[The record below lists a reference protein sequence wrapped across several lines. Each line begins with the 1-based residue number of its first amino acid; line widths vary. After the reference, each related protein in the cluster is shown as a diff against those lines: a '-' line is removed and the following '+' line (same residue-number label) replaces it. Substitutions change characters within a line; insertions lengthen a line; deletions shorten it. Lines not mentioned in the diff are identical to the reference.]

1 MTEKHDLVFRSALLT
16 LAVLLPS
23 MAEAQG
29 YTLSQTT
36 RSFQSIAGS
45 GTMVT
50 VSDSDD
56 GTGTVSLPFSL
67 SFFGASVSTVYP
79 STNGLL
85 ATAGATT
92 DYRPTTIPTSA
103 TPNGFIAGFWRDMQL
118 TGVSGGIYTKTDT
131 DLSGNAIVTIEW
143 NSLQIYNST
152 GNTITYQIKLY
163 ETGDLIEIA
172 YGARSGTGASAGI
185 GVEDS
190 TGTRGTAQSCSPA
203 CSFTDLPEGTVLTF
217 TPVAGG
223 SGADLSIDFVSG
235 FPSSGRAGDPV
246 SGSLDVLNN
255 GDLMS
260 SATTVIFYMDTVNP
274 PSPST
279 GVSLGSAN
287 VTSIPAFGSVSPS
300 FNLSLP
306 SVSSGLYYI
315 GAAVNVS
322 ASALESNYANNTY
335 TVGSISISGGGGT
348 TITVTTNSLPAARSG
363 TAYSAQLQQSGA
375 SSPSWALSSGS
386 LPSGMFLSSSGLIS
400 GTPNV
405 TGSYPFQVECA
416 QPGYTSG
423 FASLTLTVNNGGG
436 GSLSIVTTSLPQAT
450 VGGAL
455 SGQRIEA
462 SGGTPPYAFQTVSGA
477 PSWFRMDSDG
487 NVTGTPDAPGNHQIH
502 ISVFDSALGNTEG
515 VVSLEVVQGGPL
527 TITTE
532 SLVGGVVGVAYSG
545 AVAAQGGFSPYQFS
559 VASGSLPAGLSLSS
573 EGLISGTPTAMGSS
587 TFEVEVRD
595 AMSTTQRKSYSIAVI
610 ERTALSISVPATIS
624 LRYNQAAEVKL
635 VAAGGVPPYQ
645 WTMAGLLPAGVTLI
659 GDTLSGTPTST
670 KATAMVTFQV
680 RDSEGATAEKLV
692 TVEVTKGGNQTP
704 ARPGGGTRR
713 DGGCSCVLPERSG
726 SGLSLSLLGISFL
739 VLRSMASRSRRN
751 DRWLVTTTK
760 NRTDEPRS
768 SRP

>member
-1 MTEKHDLVFRSALLT
+1 MTEKHDLVFRAALLT
-16 LAVLLPS
+16 LAALLPS
-23 MAEAQG
+23 VAEAQS
-29 YTLSQTT
+29 YALSQST
-36 RSFQSIAGS
+36 RTFQSIATS

-56 GTGTVSLPFSL
+56 GTGTVTLPFSL
-67 SFFGASVSTVYP
+67 SFFGTSVTTVYP

-85 ATAGATT
+85 SMNGATT

-118 TGVSGGIYTKTDT
+118 TGVGGGIYTKTDT
-131 DLSGNAIVTIEW
+131 DFSGNSIVTIEW
-143 NSLQIYNST
+143 NTLQIYNST

-163 ETGDLIEIA
+163 QDGNQIEIA
-172 YGARSGTGASAGI
+172 YGPRVGSGSSAGV
-185 GVEDS
+185 GVEDTS
-190 TGTRGTAQSCSPA
+190 GARGTAQSCSPA
-203 CSFTDLPEGTVLTF
+203 CGFSDLPEGTVLTF

-223 SGADLSIDFVSG
+223 NGADLSIDFVSG
-235 FPSSGRAGDPV
+235 FPSSGRGGDPV
-246 SGSLDVLNN
+246 SGSLDVINN

-260 SATTVIFYMDTVNP
+260 SPTTVIFYLDTVNP

-279 GVSLGSAN
+279 GVSMGSVN
-287 VTSIPAFGSVSPS
+287 VTSIPAFSSVSPS

-335 TVGSISISGGGGT
+335 TVGSISLSGGGGSSI
-348 TITVTTNSLPAARSG
+348 TITTTSLPTARSG

-375 SSPSWALSSGS
+375 TSPSWALSSGS

-400 GTPNV
+400 GTPNA
-405 TGSYPFQVECA
+405 TGSYPIQVECA

-423 FASLTLTVNNGGG
+423 FASLTLVVTTGGG

-455 SGQRIEA
+455 TGQRIEA
-462 SGGTPPYAFQTVSGA
+462 SGGTPPYAFQIVSGA
-477 PSWFRMDSDG
+477 PSWFRMDSEG
-487 NVTGTPDAPGNHQIH
+487 IVSGTPDAPGNHQIH
-502 ISVFDSALGNTEG
+502 ISLFDSATNNTEG

-532 SLVGGVVGVAYSG
+532 SLVGGVVGVAYRG

-573 EGLISGTPTAMGSS
+573 EGMITGTPTSMGNAS
-587 TFEVEVRD
+587 FEVEVRD
-595 AMSTTQRKSYSIAVI
+595 AMSATQRKGYTIAVI
-610 ERTALSISVPATIS
+610 ERTPLSISVPATIS
-624 LRYNQAAEVKL
+624 LRYNQAAEVQL

-645 WTMAGLLPAGVTLI
+645 WTMVGLLPAGVTLDV
-659 GDTLSGTPTST
+659 DTLRGTPTST
-670 KATAMVTFQV
+670 KATAMVTFRVQ
-680 RDSEGATAEKLV
+680 DSEGVTAEKLV

-704 ARPGGGTRR
+704 GRSGGSTRR
-713 DGGCSCVLPERSG
+713 DGGCSCMLPDRSG